1 LQKKRIYLLIILVFI
16 LTLSSQLAM
25 ALSVEISQERAEK
38 LLLDLLHKRIF
49 PGDLNGDGEPDFGEA
64 IPNPLVE
71 IVGYTNLPTLDNN
84 YTVYYV
90 KSGDSL
96 YKIARNTGTT
106 VDKIKMINNLYSNY
120 LYVGQ
125 KIYIPVTQPET
136 RFIYQVKPGDT
147 LFKIARNFETTIEKI
162 RELNRLNTD
171 YLYIGQKIYIPLSNP
186 RTYVTYFVQPGDS
199 LYKIAQQY
207 KTTINEIKRANNLIS
222 NSITVGQK
230 LNIPIASA
238 NENQDNRYR
247 LKITEEEMELLARAV
262 YSEARG
268 EPFEGQVAIAA
279 VIINRVLH
287 PIFPDTIS
295 GVIFQPWQF
304 TAVHDG
310 QFWLHPNEQAY
321 TAARAALEGWD
332 PTNGAIYY
340 YNPDTATSRWVFYR
354 TVIVKIGNHYFAV

>member
-1 LQKKRIYLLIILVFI
+1 MERKTINLLLIFAIILI
-16 LTLSSQLAM
+16 LFSQSILAQD
-25 ALSVEISQERAEK
+25 LNHISRERAEK
-38 LLLDLLHKRIF
+38 LLLDLLHKRIY

-64 IPNPLVE
+64 TPNNLIE
-71 IVGYTNLPTLDNN
+71 IVGYTNLPTLENN
-84 YTVYYV
+84 YTVYYI

-96 YKIARNTGTT
+96 YKIARTFGTT
-106 VDKIKMINNLYSNY
+106 VDELKMVNSLYSNY

-125 KIYIPVTQPET
+125 KIYIPTKEAET
-136 RFIYQVKPGDT
+136 NFIYYVKPGDS
-147 LFKIARNFETTIEKI
+147 LFKIATRFETTIEKI
-162 RELNRLNTD
+162 RSLNK
-171 YLYIGQKIYIPLSNP
+171 LYSDHLYVGQKIYIPLSDP

-199 LYKIAQQY
+199 LYKIANQY
-207 KTTINEIKRANNLIS
+207 RTTIKDVKEANNLSS
-222 NSITVGQK
+222 NLLRVGQK
-230 LNIPIASA
+230 LNIPINSNK
-238 NENQDNRYR
+238 NENRYR
-247 LKITEEEMELLARAV
+247 LSVSEDEMELLARAV

-287 PIFPDTIS
+287 PIFPDSIS

-310 QFWLHPNEQAY
+310 QFWLHPNKQAY
-321 TAARAALEGWD
+321 AASRAALEGWD